1 MIDKAREIA
10 LKTLVKIEKEEG
22 YSNIVLNQVIK
33 ENKKILTEKD
43 ISLISEI
50 VYGIISYKTNQF

>member
-1 MIDKAREIA
+1 MDKPREIA

-33 ENKKILTEKD
+33 ENKNYTFVSKKANLKW
-43 ISLISEI
+43 
-50 VYGIISYKTNQF
+50 F